1 MTYLIGCD
9 FLYLLNIVT
18 VAANRI
24 ESYRAAGNK
33 ENGKKIIKPY
43 EKPVYRD
50 NCNHDLSIL
59 RIVIDL

>member
-1 MTYLIGCD
+1 MRFVVNTYSSC
-9 FLYLLNIVT
+9 
-18 VAANRI
+18 

-59 RIVIDL
+59 QIVIDL